1 MAYDGDCFGSGTRN
15 VIYEEDKIITFKFN
29 NNFGNKLT
37 DSTKSNLLVVPNG
50 ELTTTFIGNFIGNSF
65 SFYKNNVH
73 FDKFNRFNNFIEN
86 IFNKEN
92 IINKISIIKDRFIRN
107 DKFKF

>member
-1 MAYDGDCFGSGTRN
+1 MAYDGDCYGDGSGTRN

-29 NNFGNKLT
+29 NNFGNK
-37 DSTKSNLLVVPNG
+37 
-50 ELTTTFIGNFIGNSF
+50 LTTTFIGNFIGNSF

-73 FDKFNRFNNFIEN
+73 FDKFNRFNNFMEN

-107 DKFKF
+107 DKFKI